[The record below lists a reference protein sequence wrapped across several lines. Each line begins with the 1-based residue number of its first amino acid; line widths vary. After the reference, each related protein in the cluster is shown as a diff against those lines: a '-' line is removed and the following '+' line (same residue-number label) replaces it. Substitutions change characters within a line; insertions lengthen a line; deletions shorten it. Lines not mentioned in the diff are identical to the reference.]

1 MPKAPATA
9 KVIAASW
16 NGGTLPVAAVNS
28 AKSDHSAIA
37 PRPVRVALRE
47 DIRGWS
53 RLRRGA
59 VKLRRQGGSFEASPA
74 QKPGSHLRMR
84 SMEDG
89 PNADFLM
96 LGCEPEASLEARTSM
111 AHAMYWPPLIDS
123 VEPVMKPPSSEARKT
138 TARPISSGVPR
149 RPTGICG
156 MIFVFSTSGS
166 IACTI
171 SVPM

>member
-16 NGGTLPVAAVNS
+16 RGGTLPVAAVNS

-59 VKLRRQGGSFEASPA
+59 VKLRGGVLRGS
-74 QKPGSHLRMR
+74 PGS
-84 SMEDG
+84 EAGVAPQDEEAQDG

-96 LGCEPEASLEARTSM
+96 LRCEPEASLEARTSM

>member
-47 DIRGWS
+47 DTGQWSVAQSSVARALTTDHS
-53 RLRRGA
+53 RL
-59 VKLRRQGGSFEASPA
+59 
-74 QKPGSHLRMR
+74 
-84 SMEDG
+84 
-89 PNADFLM
+89 
-96 LGCEPEASLEARTSM
+96 TT
-111 AHAMYWPPLIDS
+111 HAMYWPPLIDS